1 MAEKVIRE
9 DSGKIETPRGTV
21 LVIGLGETG
30 KPLLEIIEGRF
41 PVIGIDI
48 EPNNFN
54 GQASIMHI
62 CYPYQTDDFVGI
74 SVDYI
79 NKYNPDLTIINSTV
93 IPGTTRTIYEK
104 ARKPIAYS
112 PIRGKHSKM
121 KKDLFF
127 YTKFVAGIDNKT
139 AYLAEKHFKTIGM
152 KTKVFSSLEG
162 LELAKSLSTTYFGLL
177 IAWAQEV
184 ERFCKKF
191 NVNYDEVMSFTEEI
205 DYFPPVIFKPGYI
218 GGHCVIS
225 NIHLL
230 KKIIES
236 DFLDVILESN
246 EKRAKELLKQGKSI
260 NKRVNPKRIK

>member
-1 MAEKVIRE
+1 MKNEDTKKSKLQQITKNPIVI
-9 DSGKIETPRGTV
+9 
-21 LVIGLGETG
+21 IGLGQTG
-30 KPLLEIIEGRF
+30 RPLLEIVRQRYS
-41 PVIGIDI
+41 VVGIDI

-62 CYPYQTDDFVGI
+62 CYPYQINNFIDTSVG
-74 SVDYI
+74 YI
-79 NKYNPDLTIINSTV
+79 NRYNPELTIINSTV
-93 IPGTTRTIYEK
+93 VPGTTRAIYEK
-104 ARKPIAYS
+104 TRKPIAYS

-177 IAWAQEV
+177 IAWAQEI

-218 GGHCVIS
+218 GGHCIIS

-230 KKIIES
+230 KKITKS
-236 DFLDVILESN
+236 DFLNIILESN
-246 EKRAKELLKQGKSI
+246 EKKAKELLKQGKSL
-260 NKRVNPKRIK
+260 NGRVSPKRIK